1 LRREAREDIHK
12 EGDMDAYHFGRGV
25 TQALLDHARDKE
37 HPEGPVRFT
46 TALVGAWDF
55 FAVLD
60 VEDGDFGAVK
70 DLLLD
75 LNEAGGDTRAR
86 PFDST
91 TAIAV
96 MHGLYVIKRR
106 RTMAFAAFLMIRVE
120 RVPVREVFAD
130 VDHLKGYQGSAIVDG
145 SFDILLE
152 LGAEDFGELKESL
165 TAARALIE
173 GRGRAEVCYQVRRS
187 EY

>member
-55 FAVLD
+55 L
-60 VEDGDFGAVK
+60 AVK

-91 TAIAV
+91 TGIAV

>member
-1 LRREAREDIHK
+1 
-12 EGDMDAYHFGRGV
+12 MDAYHFGRGV

-60 VEDGDFGAVK
+60 VEDGDFDAVK

-75 LNEAGGDTRAR
+75 LNEAVGDTRAR

-91 TAIAV
+91 TAISVGLAQIGIGDVPAV
-96 MHGLYVIKRR
+96 GPTLETRG
-106 RTMAFAAFLMIRVE
+106 IRSTPSI
-120 RVPVREVFAD
+120 RP
-130 VDHLKGYQGSAIVDG
+130 
-145 SFDILLE
+145 
-152 LGAEDFGELKESL
+152 
-165 TAARALIE
+165 
-173 GRGRAEVCYQVRRS
+173 
-187 EY
+187 